1 MRREKEH
8 YTSSTL
14 AFESMLRK
22 SPSEQHY
29 VLRLYVTGTTCRSAQ
44 AIETIRSLCED
55 YLAGHYELKVV
66 DIYQEPAAARAEQII
81 VAPTLVKSE
90 PLPARR
96 LTGDLSDREKI
107 LAGLDLANESHE
119 NEQ

>member
-1 MRREKEH
+1 
-8 YTSSTL
+8 
-14 AFESMLRK
+14 MLRNA
-22 SPSEQHY
+22 SCEQHY
-29 VLRLYVTGTTCRSAQ
+29 VLRLYVTGTTFRSAQ
-44 AIETIRSLCED
+44 AIETIRALCEEH
-55 YLAGHYELKVV
+55 LAGHYDLKVV

-107 LAGLDLANESHE
+107 LAGLDLATETHE